1 MFEDNRI
8 KIVMSIIIG
17 LGIASLF
24 KTTCEGRNCIILR
37 DGPDRDFIEKNT
49 YKFGNQCYKFNSK
62 NTDC

>member
-1 MFEDNRI
+1 MFEDKRI

-37 DGPDRDFIEKNT
+37 DGPV
-49 YKFGNQCYKFNSK
+49 
-62 NTDC
+62 

>member
-1 MFEDNRI
+1 MFEDQRI
-8 KIVMSIIIG
+8 KIVMSIVIG

-37 DGPDRDFIEKNT
+37 DSDREFIEKNT

-62 NTDC
+62 NTTC